1 MSANQVIIL
10 EFKTMTKSINYNNSF
25 LPSTTGSIDTYIN
38 HVMSIPVLSAE
49 EEVELAKNLQNTN
62 NLESA
67 KKLIMHNLRHVVY
80 IAKSYSGYG
89 LNLSDLIQEGN
100 IGLMKAVKKY
110 DPDKNLKLITF
121 AVYWIK
127 SEIHEFVI
135 KNWKIVKVATTKAQR
150 KLFFNLRSKKSS
162 LSTLTPD
169 EATAIAGD
177 LGVTIKDVMEM
188 EKRMHN
194 HDLALEDNS
203 EEDNSHPSLYLKSN
217 ELEPDQIIENNE
229 KNILNNKLYKAIDS
243 LDERSK
249 DIMKSRWLSENKLT
263 LEDLS
268 KKYDVSRE
276 RIRQIEN
283 ETMLRLKE
291 NL

>member
-1 MSANQVIIL
+1 MRVP
-10 EFKTMTKSINYNNSF
+10 NSVAF
-25 LPSTTGSIDTYIN
+25 PTD
-38 HVMSIPVLSAE
+38 A
-49 EEVELAKNLQNTN
+49 
-62 NLESA
+62 
-67 KKLIMHNLRHVVY
+67 KLIP
-80 IAKSYSGYG
+80 
-89 LNLSDLIQEGN
+89 LI
-100 IGLMKAVKKY
+100 LALTM
-110 DPDKNLKLITF
+110 
-121 AVYWIK
+121 
-127 SEIHEFVI
+127 
-135 KNWKIVKVATTKAQR
+135 
-150 KLFFNLRSKKSS
+150 SS
-162 LSTLTPD
+162 VEPGPPLYPPAHITLTPD